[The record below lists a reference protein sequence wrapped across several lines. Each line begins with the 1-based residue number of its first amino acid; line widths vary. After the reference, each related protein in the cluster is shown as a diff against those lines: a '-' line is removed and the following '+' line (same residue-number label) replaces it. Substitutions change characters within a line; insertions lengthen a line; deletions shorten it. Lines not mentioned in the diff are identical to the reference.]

1 MISVNEYDFFKTFY
15 YFFIIFIN
23 CNFVWLN
30 MIELGNK
37 NMIFRSKGS
46 DSVVSEIINFL
57 DLTGMNA
64 LFITS
69 DVNSSL
75 SMRIDIN
82 YIHCSSSN
90 IETKL
95 KDHLFRVE
103 HLFVEVRGIH
113 ESNQYFDE
121 IRKVTSIPIT
131 FILSESKSFRSS
143 SNYHNI
149 DNLDYDF
156 IYLTKRKKSD
166 SVAMLIRQ
174 TLKNYIV
181 EDLKNNWESNL
192 ENLKISYIR
201 NKKLEDLFGD
211 LD

>member
-1 MISVNEYDFFKTFY
+1 
-15 YFFIIFIN
+15 
-23 CNFVWLN
+23 

-37 NMIFRSKGS
+37 NMIFKSKGS

-57 DLTGMNA
+57 DLTGVNA

-113 ESNQYFDE
+113 ESNKYFDE

-156 IYLTKRKKSD
+156 IYLTQRSLNTGT
-166 SVAMLIRQ
+166 VALLILP
-174 TLKNYIV
+174 TLKDYIIK
-181 EDLKNNWESNL
+181 DLKNNWESNL
-192 ENLKISYIR
+192 ESLRKSYIR